1 MTTLKEQALAQ
12 LAELHQRQ
20 VVEALGE
27 VQGLGEDHPIW
38 ATVAMLGAVIGRANA
53 DIEDTAAEVAGL
65 RGDLA
70 SLRAELAK
78 LSRQVVPVLEDAARL
93 SRRMPGFLERLEEVL
108 GGMRREVG
116 EIRAE
121 VARLAVISPAQGPE
135 VGQSSDF
142 RRRGGTG
149 SLDGT

>member
-53 DIEDTAAEVAGL
+53 DAEDAATEVAGL

-70 SLRAELAK
+70 ALRAELAE

-116 EIRAE
+116 AIRAQ
-121 VARLAVISPAQGPE
+121 VARLAAISPPQEPE
-135 VGQSSDF
+135 GGQSLDC
-142 RRRGGTG
+142 RRRGGTD

>member
-53 DIEDTAAEVAGL
+53 EAEDAAAVVAGL

-70 SLRAELAK
+70 ALRAELAE

-116 EIRAE
+116 AIRAE
-121 VARLAVISPAQGPE
+121 VASLAVISPAQEPE
-135 VGQSSDF
+135 GGQSSDY

>member
-70 SLRAELAK
+70 ALRAELAE

-108 GGMRREVG
+108 GGMTREVG
-116 EIRAE
+116 AIRAE
-121 VARLAVISPAQGPE
+121 VARLAVKSPAQEPQGR
-135 VGQSSDF
+135 QSSDY